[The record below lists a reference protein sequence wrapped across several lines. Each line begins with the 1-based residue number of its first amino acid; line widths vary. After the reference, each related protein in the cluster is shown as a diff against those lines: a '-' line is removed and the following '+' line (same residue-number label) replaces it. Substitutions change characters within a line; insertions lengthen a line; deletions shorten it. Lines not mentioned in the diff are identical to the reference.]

1 MTERVI
7 KFKDSDTGE
16 STMDV
21 VRVPEGFSFQVSYI
35 AGEGPDMNDMV
46 SVILSPEQANDLRD
60 FILESRP

>member
-1 MTERVI
+1 
-7 KFKDSDTGE
+7 
-16 STMDV
+16 
-21 VRVPEGFSFQVSYI
+21 VSYI